1 MSTPIEI
8 KNDDDIKILILY
20 LIDNIDVPMDFDTI
34 CEVIFTID
42 FVGHFDFTEQFMDLL
57 DRGLI
62 KEITVNNETKKRHVL
77 TADGKTALSEFE
89 DKLLGLIKDKALL
102 AAKRFL
108 ENKEHGFAV
117 YCYLEPSP
125 LEDDPDGAMLH
136 CGIKDNRLTMLN
148 METYVGSRR
157 IAEDMKII
165 FEKRAEEILNQFHA
179 ILSENI
185 NLL

>member
-8 KNDDDIKILILY
+8 RNDDDIKILILY
-20 LIDNIDVPMDFDTI
+20 LLDNIDMPLDFDTI
-34 CEVIFTID
+34 CEVMFTID
-42 FVGHFDFTEQFMDLL
+42 FVRHFDFTEQFLDLL
-57 DRGLI
+57 DRGII
-62 KEITVNNETKKRHVL
+62 KEITVNNETKKRYVV
-77 TADGKTALSEFE
+77 TSYGKTVLSEFE
-89 DKLLGLIKDKALL
+89 DKLLGIIKDKALL
-102 AAKRFL
+102 AAKRFI
-108 ENKEHGFAV
+108 EHKKSGFEV
-117 YCYLEPSP
+117 YCYIEPSP

-136 CGIKDNRLTMLN
+136 CGIKDDRLSMLK

-157 IAEDMKII
+157 IAEDMQII